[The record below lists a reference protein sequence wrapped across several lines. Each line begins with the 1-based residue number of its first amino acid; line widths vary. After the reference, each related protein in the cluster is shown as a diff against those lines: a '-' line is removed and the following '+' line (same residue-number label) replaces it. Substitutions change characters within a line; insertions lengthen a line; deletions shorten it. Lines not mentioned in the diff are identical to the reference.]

1 MPPSQIQ
8 PSDASGNAEPA
19 GMSQQKTRSVPVQPA
34 QDWGNEC
41 ISECVSATLDSNDPS
56 LAPTEILTPEQKAD
70 FRIRHWQRNSE
81 VGQKE
86 KELQDKAFGSHTE
99 LFGSHTAGTDW
110 RTEQRATFQDGDPNA
125 LKAHASDR
133 ANSAGGSN
141 AYDIANAPTIITA
154 ASSLMSGANT
164 PQPQQDIANMAT
176 IIMSPQS
183 APTID
188 GGMSQPVSSSG
199 ISDIEEESPMTK
211 EHTEGTEAP
220 SGEESGSTNHAE
232 SHPDPD
238 QKQSPGLKRSV
249 PVQPVSHSVP
259 IQHSMMGERMTHKDW
274 GTECFTTQTD
284 SPAVEENTSPAETPS
299 TPREVK
305 HVNEVTEAEST
316 QDDNSFPVLI
326 ANTLVGE
333 RYEIT
338 QVIKDAKEE
347 HVYEVVD
354 HKGYL
359 YCWNCSNKENAEGDE
374 FCNDCGAE
382 LLNATYL
389 MHEYPTSSAK
399 NAETRVL
406 QGSIVNTFVDHN
418 HTYVIEL
425 HQALQSAF
433 PNGVHLL
440 AAGNSDAGLE
450 RRDSPNEDSTLVLLL
465 ERVHESISF
474 PAGVFIVCDGMGGH
488 DSGQEASRMATKIIA
503 ERIIHELL
511 LPPLNTEKAEDPAK
525 QQDEEH
531 VLGLLQRAI
540 EEANTTICQRNQR
553 EKTDMGCTLTGSMIV
568 GEHAY
573 IFNVGD
579 SRTYMLRDGKLYQLT
594 NDHSLVGQLVAG
606 GLIAPEDVYTHPQR
620 SQIYRNIGDKLNV
633 QIDVFKQQIH
643 PGDILLSCS
652 DGLWEMVRDPQIAD
666 ILNAAPDPQAA
677 CTQLIETA
685 NHNGGEDNVS
695 AVIVFVR

>member
-1 MPPSQIQ
+1 M
-8 PSDASGNAEPA
+8 
-19 GMSQQKTRSVPVQPA
+19 RSSIPNP
-34 QDWGNEC
+34 
-41 ISECVSATLDSNDPS
+41 NDPS
-56 LAPTEILTPEQKAD
+56 LAPTEILTPEQMAD

-86 KELQDKAFGSHTE
+86 KELQDKAFGSHTTSKE
-99 LFGSHTAGTDW
+99 MHSGSHTTFKDGGKAFGSHTTSKDGDPNALKD
-110 RTEQRATFQDGDPNA
+110 AFKGDPNA

-133 ANSAGGSN
+133 ANNAGGSN

-154 ASSLMSGANT
+154 ASSPMSGANT

-199 ISDIEEESPMTK
+199 ISDIEEEESPMTK

-238 QKQSPGLKRSV
+238 QKQSQG
-249 PVQPVSHSVP
+249 Q
-259 IQHSMMGERMTHKDW
+259 
-274 GTECFTTQTD
+274 TQTD
-284 SPAVEENTSPAETPS
+284 SPVVEENTSTAETPS

-305 HVNEVTEAEST
+305 HVNGVTEEEST
-316 QDDNSFPVLI
+316 QDDNTFPVLI

-359 YCWNCSNKENAEGDE
+359 YCWNCGNKENTEGDE

-406 QGSIVNTFVDHN
+406 QGAIVYTFVDHN

-425 HQALQSAF
+425 PQALQSAF

-440 AAGNSDAGLE
+440 VAGNSDAGLE

-579 SRTYMLRDGKLYQLT
+579 SRTYILRDGKLYQLT

-643 PGDILLSCS
+643 PGDILLKLFRWIV
-652 DGLWEMVRDPQIAD
+652 G
-666 ILNAAPDPQAA
+666 
-677 CTQLIETA
+677 
-685 NHNGGEDNVS
+685 NGSRSTNSRHSQCRPRPTSSLYTTDRNCQS
-695 AVIVFVR
+695 